1 MAGNIKLEM
10 KDFGAQSWV
19 DVSGS
24 CTSLKFTLRKGF
36 GSLGAKCDLSKLTF
50 NYIPDSLESATL
62 FSSTPR
68 QVRLS
73 RDGIYLF
80 EGYVEGDA
88 KVTVTALTELAPIAL
103 SAYPYAHAFEDAVA
117 PEDLLFE
124 GYKICDPSDKAH
136 SLVHALVDAI
146 YENLPDDLKSIM
158 SEFSDRVSTTVSITG
173 TLKFAFVEEGDE
185 ILDTL
190 VELLH
195 EYGLAYY
202 TDGTVIRIVEPYSV
216 DSSRP
221 VQRYKISDFTTDS
234 KITTTPYNEA
244 ERTEVTVGRISEM
257 SDQTVFM
264 LYGYD
269 EDGKKEVPS
278 EDDRIEAGMLYPAD
292 GDLECDYEIEG
303 IEDDDTKE
311 LMYATGLTYSIVSQ
325 TGGGTT
331 VTLNVEKAE
340 LGGTEAAFR
349 FKNNTGSYAYLNDLT
364 IKAKKAYIKD
374 TSLVV
379 KDDSLSGSRDVN
391 EVETSFLLDS
401 GGAERYIRTYRAEM
415 KAEQNAYTWVSGKIM
430 APEPNTLIQI
440 GDIPVTMLV
449 RYTETDVLTGLVTIE
464 AVMYD
469 VTPIGCTSAIKR
481 PSASSSGNGVQ
492 YLSLNLSGTAY
503 TFAADGVTLEPANQE
518 TIKATLVRFGTI
530 EEPTWYINGLKQ
542 SSHDLTIDVPPS
554 YIRHRNF
561 ITVRVEVGELY
572 TEMHIY
578 RLQQGKSG
586 NNPLY
591 QYCYSAS
598 REIPPSV
605 SDGLWYMLD
614 LPLFYNDLI
623 LGDFSSSLW
632 FDFKPEQPE
641 GKPYLWVHWS
651 VDGGVTWS
659 DPVCVTG
666 EDGIQ
671 GEPGEKGDKGD
682 PGEQGP
688 PGEKGPQGDKGE
700 PGKDGADA
708 VGFSISASPET
719 YTMTSRSYV
728 TTEQK
733 ISLRCD
739 RQNTTKTANWVLNVS
754 DGKITLSPSTGDTV
768 TVTIAVGAVS
778 ANFTASCTVEG
789 LGTKTIVVNGVRSG
803 EPKPEYLNVIRAPEA
818 LPSRYTDGSPLLFG
832 DYLLYVDTAGNEIP
846 KYWTGT
852 VWTDVTENTANFA
865 QIMSGVLAD
874 ALNQP
879 GTIPSTS
886 ALYAYIGNLSAKAAV
901 IEQLFANDIE
911 VLGSIYGG
919 AYNAQGIRQEGTKGF
934 HLSKDGILQALSAIL
949 YQVKIKS
956 LDYQNKTVFETRQAI
971 EAGSFSF
978 PGQTPTCFR
987 LSNVDVSDSIL
998 INSIQCSMTT
1008 ASKYIYEDELFYGV
1022 EVKKSEYLETDQQSP
1037 RTLTYTAA
1045 RKHTYL
1051 VLYHP
1056 TSYAEQG
1063 VTWSVSIN
1071 GAVSDSGTVHAGT
1084 GEGLQDIILC
1094 SISVESGASI
1104 SVSVSKGWYVSLICT
1119 TEGYNAFNETL
1130 AGEDAPYRVFIS
1142 EQDRDIVGFS
1152 STDYCRIGS
1161 SSVSIN
1167 GVSVPVVYAK
1177 EATGIFNSICSK
1189 FNLGETYN
1197 FDTAQS
1203 TITLG
1208 GTVKK
1213 VSSMIVLSE
1222 YAEVTT
1228 VDGDIILI
1236 DGDNCAYGLSLMIL
1250 AEISRVIVH
1259 RLVIDDEE
1267 GSVGTAGDPIPNL
1280 YANYVDFQ
1288 SLIIEKGGG
1297 EAITGYA
1304 FNNTTTQIYDAYVK
1318 HASQFKDY
1326 TEVTLE
1332 GNASVRYAKMWMNQ
1346 GNPVTYYYLGL
1357 YDENKTLL
1365 SASSLGFGLTNT
1377 TGNDPFK
1384 YNNATLGTFY
1394 DPRSGYA
1401 AQAYYVSSGFTLNM
1415 KRIDTKMIFTLP
1427 VNPTESEL
1435 EEFEEGQ
1442 AYIDSNNNVKV
1453 KR

>member
-10 KDFGAQSWV
+10 KDFGVQSWV

-50 NYIPDSLESATL
+50 NYIPDSLEAATL

-292 GDLECDYEIEG
+292 GDLECDYEIED

-311 LMYATGLTYSIVSQ
+311 LIYATGLTYSIVSQ

-331 VTLNVEKAE
+331 VTLNIEKAE

-401 GGAERYIRTYRAEM
+401 AGAEKYIRTYRAEM
-415 KAEQNAYTWVSGKIM
+415 KAEQNAYTWVSGKIT

-440 GDIPVTMLV
+440 GEIPVTMLV

-530 EEPTWYINGLKQ
+530 EEPIWYINGLKQ
-542 SSHDLTIDVPPS
+542 SSHELTIDVSPS
-554 YIRHRNF
+554 YIRHRNY

-666 EDGIQ
+666 PDGIQ
-671 GEPGEKGDKGD
+671 GEPGEKGDKGE

-719 YTMTSRSYV
+719 YTMTTRSYV

-739 RQNTTKTANWVLNVS
+739 RQNTTKTANWALNVS
-754 DGKITLSPSTGDTV
+754 DGKITLSPSTGDVV
-768 TVTIAVGAVS
+768 TVTIAVGAES

-789 LGTKTIVVNGVRSG
+789 LGTKTIVVNGVKSG

-832 DYLLYVDTAGNEIP
+832 DYLLYVDNAGNEIP

-901 IEQLFANDIE
+901 IEQLFANFIKLAG
-911 VLGSIYGG
+911 VIYGG
-919 AYNAQGIRQEGTKGF
+919 AYQVDEKGNVSNPTKGAGF
-934 HLSKDGILQALSAIL
+934 ALSALDGVLQANKAIL
-949 YQVKIKS
+949 NGSIECTDEYGIILKTYYEQDGTPLACSPKTRWSSDDLLKNISSGEQGTLTFNGQSYEYKKADDSHMIDNKAAYVASGSGYITYTLKPKTRCSVKITLEVITDAVMFYQAYVINYNGNSIDTNDYGSGTYTFTYSFDGVNDS
-956 LDYQNKTVFETRQAI
+956 LSIRVESRNSSGWVDGVTSNIIDDALFFGSNIADPDYSIRAGQAI
-971 EAGSFSF
+971 EKNLTIAGKFTSSSNIRLAPSTNWTQPLQEYNEVNFATASSIQINGKSYTALSALIHSGVFTLYTTSGESF
-978 PGQTPTCFR
+978 PMSMNVDNNDFAESGWYDISGTLVLAVQKRGVNIANLEPIKNAQNTNNIGSPSNPFDSVYSDTFHGNVNTEESR
-987 LSNVDVSDSIL
+987 LSYKV
-998 INSIQCSMTT
+998 
-1008 ASKYIYEDELFYGV
+1008 
-1022 EVKKSEYLETDQQSP
+1022 
-1037 RTLTYTAA
+1037 
-1045 RKHTYL
+1045 
-1051 VLYHP
+1051 
-1056 TSYAEQG
+1056 
-1063 VTWSVSIN
+1063 W
-1071 GAVSDSGTVHAGT
+1071 GAV
-1084 GEGLQDIILC
+1084 
-1094 SISVESGASI
+1094 
-1104 SVSVSKGWYVSLICT
+1104 
-1119 TEGYNAFNETL
+1119 
-1130 AGEDAPYRVFIS
+1130 
-1142 EQDRDIVGFS
+1142 
-1152 STDYCRIGS
+1152 
-1161 SSVSIN
+1161 
-1167 GVSVPVVYAK
+1167 
-1177 EATGIFNSICSK
+1177 
-1189 FNLGETYN
+1189 
-1197 FDTAQS
+1197 
-1203 TITLG
+1203 
-1208 GTVKK
+1208 
-1213 VSSMIVLSE
+1213 
-1222 YAEVTT
+1222 
-1228 VDGDIILI
+1228 
-1236 DGDNCAYGLSLMIL
+1236 
-1250 AEISRVIVH
+1250 
-1259 RLVIDDEE
+1259 
-1267 GSVGTAGDPIPNL
+1267 
-1280 YANYVDFQ
+1280 AN
-1288 SLIIEKGGG
+1288 
-1297 EAITGYA
+1297 
-1304 FNNTTTQIYDAYVK
+1304 
-1318 HASQFKDY
+1318 
-1326 TEVTLE
+1326 
-1332 GNASVRYAKMWMNQ
+1332 
-1346 GNPVTYYYLGL
+1346 
-1357 YDENKTLL
+1357 
-1365 SASSLGFGLTNT
+1365 
-1377 TGNDPFK
+1377 
-1384 YNNATLGTFY
+1384 
-1394 DPRSGYA
+1394 
-1401 AQAYYVSSGFTLNM
+1401 
-1415 KRIDTKMIFTLP
+1415 
-1427 VNPTESEL
+1427 
-1435 EEFEEGQ
+1435 
-1442 AYIDSNNNVKV
+1442 
-1453 KR
+1453 